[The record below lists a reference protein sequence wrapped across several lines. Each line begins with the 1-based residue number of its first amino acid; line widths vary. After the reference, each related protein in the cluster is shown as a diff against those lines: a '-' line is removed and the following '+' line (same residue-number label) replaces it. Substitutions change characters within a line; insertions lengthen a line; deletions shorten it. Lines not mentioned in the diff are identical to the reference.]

1 MKHKTKRILTLL
13 MAVAMVLALPVISA
27 SAADL
32 TFEDSAPY
40 KCTNTTDLQIYIGPY
55 TDTSG
60 YYADIKTAAV
70 TVDLYKV
77 ADAVQETTTPNHGS
91 MYVFSPASSEF
102 STILSKTT
110 KYDDLKT
117 LNNTDWQTMAQSLAN
132 KMFGGSS
139 ASIPSGVTKETLQAA
154 AGDGITAKKSV
165 GAGLYL
171 VIAHGT
177 ALGDDTSKYVVKD
190 GTNVKTKAESDHYV
204 YYYTPELIALP
215 TTVTKMGVSVQNP
228 TDTQPA
234 GTYNNPLPSTA
245 GGQWQTEVTALL
257 KPTRTYR
264 MGKLVVQKNLPAIE
278 EHSDATFIFHVT
290 GTYDYGGPGV
300 TLDKPIKVYDN
311 DLTITFNT
319 QDGGGILAYYE
330 PTTKQYYIELPVGT
344 KVNVEEIYPGSCY
357 KQDGPT
363 AYSIADQRIPVPVTD
378 DTALTVTTKNIYD
391 GNIITGYGIQNTFQW
406 NGSQWIH
413 YINGVEQPTSGGGS
427 K

>member
-13 MAVAMVLALPVISA
+13 VAVVMVLALPVIGA

-32 TFEDSAPY
+32 TFGTDG
-40 KCTNTTDLQIYIGPY
+40 KVTNTTDLKIYIGPY

-60 YYADIKTAAV
+60 YYADIKTVAV

-77 ADAVQETTTPNHGS
+77 ADAVEETTTPNHGS
-91 MYVFSPASSEF
+91 MYVFSPTASF
-102 STILSKTT
+102 STDMSKTT
-110 KYDDLKT
+110 SYDGLKDLT
-117 LNNTDWQTMAQSLAN
+117 NVNWQTMAQGLAN
-132 KMFGGSS
+132 EMFGGTTV
-139 ASIPSGVTKETLQAA
+139 SIPSGVTKETLQAA

-177 ALGDDTSKYVVKD
+177 ALGDDASKYVVKD

-215 TTVTKMGVSVQNP
+215 TTAATMGVSVKNP

-290 GTYDYGGPGV
+290 GMYDYGGPGV

-311 DLTITFNT
+311 DLTISFNT

-378 DTALTVTTKNIYD
+378 DTALTVTTKNIYN
-391 GNIITGYGIQNTFQW
+391 GNIITGYGIQNTFRW

>member
-13 MAVAMVLALPVISA
+13 MTVVMVIALPVIGA

-40 KCTNTTDLQIYIGPY
+40 KCTNTTDLQIYIGPN

-60 YYADIKTAAV
+60 YFADIKTVAV

-77 ADAVQETTTPNHGS
+77 ADAVHEAAGENHGS
-91 MYVFSPASSEF
+91 MYVFSPTSSVSEF
-102 STILSKTT
+102 NDILSKTA
-110 KYDDLKT
+110 KYDDLVT
-117 LNNTDWQTMAQSLAN
+117 LNNTDWQTMAQSLAG
-132 KMFGGSS
+132 KMFSESGVSV
-139 ASIPSGVTKETLQAA
+139 PSGVSKVSLDAP
-154 AGDGITAKKSV
+154 AGAGITTKQSV

-171 VIAHGT
+171 AIAHGT
-177 ALGDDTSKYVVKD
+177 ALGDDYVVMD
-190 GTNVKTKAESDHYV
+190 GTNVKTKAQSDHYV

-215 TTVTKMGVSVQNP
+215 TTAATMGVSVKNP

-290 GTYDYGGPGV
+290 GMYDYGGPGV

-311 DLTITFNT
+311 DLTISFNT
-319 QDGGGILAYYE
+319 QDGGGILAYKD
-330 PTTKQYYIELPVGT
+330 PTTGYYYIELPVGT

-378 DTALTVTTKNIYD
+378 DTALTVTTKNIYN

-406 NGSQWIH
+406 NGSKWIH
-413 YINGVEQPTSGGGS
+413 YVTDPATSGGGS